1 MMLQAAARY
10 YTNTRGR
17 VPGRRTFATTT
28 IRNNKE
34 KTMVRK
40 GVWIA
45 VIIGIVVACG
55 VGVRARAAGDVLQ
68 TGATAPD
75 FSLPS
80 QEDTQVSLSQFK
92 GKWVVLYFYPKDMT
106 SGCTLEAHNFQR
118 DLPKYD
124 ALNAVVLG
132 VSLDTVESHKTFCTK
147 DSLTFK
153 LLADPDHK
161 VIDAYGVP
169 ISGMGPIK
177 FANRDTFLISPQ
189 GKIVKV
195 WTGVKPA
202 DHSEEVLGAIAS
214 LNGDQK
220 VEMK

>member
-1 MMLQAAARY
+1 VKAY
-10 YTNTRGR
+10 YSDTRGVIGPLHDR
-17 VPGRRTFATTT
+17 H
-28 IRNNKE
+28 IRIQNNKE
-34 KTMVRK
+34 TTMVRK

-45 VIIGIVVACG
+45 LIIGIVTACG
-55 VGVRARAAGDVLQ
+55 FSVRAHAAFGDVLQ
-68 TGATAPD
+68 AGASAPD

-106 SGCTLEAHNFQR
+106 QGCTIEAHNFQR

-169 ISGMGPIK
+169 IASRGEMK
-177 FANRDTFLISPQ
+177 FANRDTFLISPA
-189 GKIVKV
+189 GKVAKV
-195 WTGVKPA
+195 WTGVNPTT
-202 DHSEEVLGAIAS
+202 HSDDVLAEIAA
-214 LNGDQK
+214 QK
-220 VEMK
+220 K

>member
-1 MMLQAAARY
+1 M
-10 YTNTRGR
+10 
-17 VPGRRTFATTT
+17 
-28 IRNNKE
+28 I
-34 KTMVRK
+34 RK

-45 VIIGIVVACG
+45 VIIGIVTAG
-55 VGVRARAAGDVLQ
+55 GFAAKAHAAGDMLEA
-68 TGATAPD
+68 GATAPN

-80 QEDTQVSLSQFK
+80 QEDSNVSLSQYK

-106 SGCTLEAHNFQR
+106 TGCTIEAHNFQR

-124 ALNAVVLG
+124 ALNAVILG

-169 ISGMGPIK
+169 LMAHGDMK
-177 FANRDTFLISPQ
+177 FAQRDTFLISPA
-189 GKIVKV
+189 GKVVKV
-195 WTGVKPA
+195 WTGVNPNT
-202 DHSEEVLGAIAS
+202 HSDDVLAELQAE
-214 LNGDQK
+214 K
-220 VEMK
+220 K

>member
-1 MMLQAAARY
+1 
-10 YTNTRGR
+10 
-17 VPGRRTFATTT
+17 
-28 IRNNKE
+28 
-34 KTMVRK
+34 MVRK
-40 GVWIA
+40 SVWIA
-45 VIIGIVVACG
+45 LILGVVAATSIAI
-55 VGVRARAAGDVLQ
+55 RARADVLQ
-68 TGATAPD
+68 EGTAAPS

-106 SGCTLEAHNFQR
+106 TGCTIEAHNFQR

-132 VSLDTVESHKTFCTK
+132 VSLDTVESHKTFCSR

-169 ISGMGPIK
+169 VTKRGDAG
-177 FANRDTFLISPQ
+177 FADRDTFLISPA
-189 GKIVKV
+189 GKVVKV
-195 WTGVKPA
+195 WTKVNPNT
-202 DHSEEVLGAIAS
+202 HSDDVLAAIAGM
-214 LNGDQK
+214 NGNDK
-220 VEMK
+220 VEAQKKM

>member
-1 MMLQAAARY
+1 
-10 YTNTRGR
+10 
-17 VPGRRTFATTT
+17 
-28 IRNNKE
+28 
-34 KTMVRK
+34 MVRK
-40 GVWIA
+40 GIWIA
-45 VIIGIVVACG
+45 VIIGVVTACG
-55 VGVRARAAGDVLQ
+55 FGVRAHAAGDVLQ
-68 TGATAPD
+68 AGASAPD

-80 QEDTQVSLSQFK
+80 QEDTNVSLSQYK

-106 SGCTLEAHNFQR
+106 TGCTIEAHNFQR
-118 DLPKYD
+118 DQSKYD

-169 ISGMGPIK
+169 LMAHGDNK
-177 FANRDTFLISPQ
+177 FATRDTFLINPA

-195 WTGVKPA
+195 WESVQVNN
-202 DHSEEVLGAIAS
+202 HSEEVLAELAA
-214 LNGDQK
+214 QK
-220 VEMK
+220 K